1 MGLANDSDR
10 ATLLVVD
17 DEKEVADV
25 YALKLE
31 REYDVRVA
39 YGGEEALEKTDE
51 DVDVVLLDRRM
62 PDLSGDEVLT
72 ELRERGLDCSVIMI
86 TAVDPDFD
94 ILDMDFDDYL
104 CKPVE
109 SDDLVNAVEQQLSAQ
124 EYDSRLAEYYEVTSK
139 LALLEAEKTPQ
150 ELEDNETVA
159 ELRERA
165 EQLES
170 EMDDTLSD
178 FDDFEMAFREI
189 GRRPGR

>member
-1 MGLANDSDR
+1 MGRDSESEP
-10 ATLLVVD
+10 TLLVVD

-31 REYDVRVA
+31 REYVVRTA
-39 YGGEEALEKTDE
+39 YGGEEALDAVDE

-62 PDLSGDEVLT
+62 PDRSGDEVLGAI
-72 ELRERGLDCSVIMI
+72 RERGLDCRVIMI

-94 ILDMDFDDYL
+94 IIDMDFDDYL

-109 SDDLVNAVEQQLSAQ
+109 SDDLLTAVEQQLTASD
-124 EYDSRLAEYYEVTSK
+124 YDERLTEFFELTSK

-150 ELEDNETVA
+150 ELDANPDVA
-159 ELRERA
+159 ELKERID
-165 EQLES
+165 QLRDQI
-170 EMDDTLSD
+170 DDTLTE

-189 GRRPGR
+189 GRHPGR